1 MAKTTKRREWTKDDV
16 RELKTLARQKTPVTK
31 IAKAL
36 KRTRRRNAA
45 EGVHARRVIG
55 LKAIAPGP
63 FDSLDDGRRSLII
76 R

>member
-36 KRTRRRNAA
+36 KRNSGRNAA
-45 EGVHARRVIG
+45 EGVHARGVIG
-55 LKAIAPGP
+55 LKAIAPEP
-63 FDSLDDGRRSLII
+63 FDSLDDGR
-76 R
+76 